1 MDLFQVDL
9 VSLLQVVAEVVK
21 EIIVLHTQVVL
32 EVQAVDQV
40 EDHHQMVEVQE
51 QVIHLL
57 QLLLKVIM
65 ADLEL
70 VLVLHQEVVAEVQ
83 ALQEQL
89 EHLQVLLELAVL
101 EWLLQ

>member
-32 EVQAVDQV
+32 EVQVVGQV

-51 QVIHLL
+51 QVI
-57 QLLLKVIM
+57 LLL
-65 ADLEL
+65 
-70 VLVLHQEVVAEVQ
+70 
-83 ALQEQL
+83 
-89 EHLQVLLELAVL
+89 
-101 EWLLQ
+101 